1 MINTNG
7 NYQIFWDNAPD
18 TVYIDGLS
26 SGTYNATVIDDL
38 GCSRTDSF
46 MINDPFNYI
55 ISDASCKSE
64 DDGSIE
70 IYNINGG
77 NGFSPYSVYVNGE
90 LVAEDVI
97 NSILI
102 SDLLATN
109 YQILINDNNDCKIV
123 DSLLVVGYI
132 GGYNCIDVPI
142 VVSPNSDGT
151 NDTWKPIL
159 DIDTDIEVIILN
171 RWGITEFY
179 YSGNSLVFEWNG
191 MRTGTDNTSLPSTD
205 YYYIIKFNNTNYPD
219 KTGVITLI
227 R

>member
-1 MINTNG
+1 M
-7 NYQIFWDNAPD
+7 
-18 TVYIDGLS
+18 
-26 SGTYNATVIDDL
+26 
-38 GCSRTDSF
+38 
-46 MINDPFNYI
+46 
-55 ISDASCKSE
+55 
-64 DDGSIE
+64 
-70 IYNINGG
+70 
-77 NGFSPYSVYVNGE
+77 
-90 LVAEDVI
+90 VAEDAV

-102 SDLLATN
+102 NNLLATN
-109 YQILINDNNDCKIV
+109 YQIEINDNNECQIV

-179 YSGNSLVFEWNG
+179 YSGNSLGFEWDALATNG
-191 MRTGTDNTSLPSTD
+191 NNLPTAD